1 MAFVFT
7 KLFLLLTLFFT
18 ALSVICISAA
28 SAKHKVFA
36 KLFLVFMVMAML
48 SLAIAIVMLF
58 WR

>member
-1 MAFVFT
+1 MAFIFT

-18 ALSVICISAA
+18 ILSVICISVA
-28 SAKHKVFA
+28 SAKYKVFA
-36 KLFLVFMVMAML
+36 KLFLVFIIMAML